1 MRINNVAWIAVLIVV
16 ALSASLIAARI
27 VTASTD
33 AGTAVDEPSLLA
45 QAEFSPA
52 DLPMCQRIGARGVR
66 IEGAQTWAAD
76 AEVILTLGRI
86 MRHWKG

>member
-33 AGTAVDEPSLLA
+33 AGTAVDEPS
-45 QAEFSPA
+45 
-52 DLPMCQRIGARGVR
+52 
-66 IEGAQTWAAD
+66 
-76 AEVILTLGRI
+76 
-86 MRHWKG
+86 